1 MSHYSICQICGGKE
15 FTLLFECTDHLVS
28 HRQFPVEK
36 CRRCGFTITGNA
48 PEPDVIGSYY
58 ESPDYISH
66 TGGEKSISDILYGLA
81 RTFMLGTKARKV
93 RRFTKLRTGSIL
105 DIGAGT
111 GHFVKRLRS
120 LGWQAEGVEV
130 SDTARDYAINKNGVE
145 LLGSLSEGNFSPGR
159 FDAVTLW
166 HVLEH
171 IHDTD
176 ELLMSISK
184 HIKPGGTLLLALPNS
199 LSADARFYRE
209 HWAAYDVPRHLW
221 HFDSKSINS
230 LVNRHDFAFVDSL
243 RMPFDSFYISILSEK
258 SRNCKYPFVIGMLR
272 GLLFWLWSLL
282 IKERSS
288 SLLFVFRRN

>member
-1 MSHYSICQICGGKE
+1 MSPSTICQVCGGEE
-15 FTLLFECTDHLVS
+15 FKLLFDCTDHLVS
-28 HRQFPVEK
+28 RRQFPVEK
-36 CRRCGFTITGNA
+36 CSRCGFTMTGNA
-48 PEPDVIGSYY
+48 PGPDVIGSYY

-66 TGGEKSISDILYGLA
+66 TGGEKTIADILYGFA
-81 RTFMLGTKARKV
+81 RTIMLGTKARKV
-93 RRFTKLRTGSIL
+93 KRFTKLRTGSIL

-120 LGWQAEGVEV
+120 MGWQAVGVEV
-130 SDTARDYAINKNGVE
+130 SDTARDYALDKNGIE
-145 LLGSLSEGNFSPGR
+145 LLASLSAGDFRKGQ

-171 IHDTD
+171 IHDTED
-176 ELLMSISK
+176 LLRNISQL
-184 HIKPGGTLLLALPNS
+184 IKPGGTLLLALPNCM
-199 LSADARFYRE
+199 SADARFYRE

-221 HFDSKSINS
+221 HFDSRSINI
-230 LVNRHDFAFVDSL
+230 LVSRHGFDFVASL

-258 SRNCKYPFVIGMLR
+258 SRNCKYPFITGMLR
-272 GLLFWLWSLL
+272 GFLFWLWSLL